1 MKLSKLLIIITLLTF
16 NISLSWGQC
25 TFNTSTIHYQQRKL
39 ANLYNELMR
48 EALSIKVLNRDEF
61 PIITPHK
68 RTNGEATLV
77 YKLEGNNEVKEV
89 LITEFR
95 AYGKYE
101 DKISVQDY
109 IIFVDG
115 DKVGFDYIDV
125 KGSEINIISK
135 EIILHILEH
144 ELKNRKFSII
154 KPNEKNLK
162 YMRVNF

>member
-1 MKLSKLLIIITLLTF
+1 MKLPKFLIITILLTF

-25 TFNTSTIHYQQRKL
+25 AFNTSTIYYQQRKL

-48 EALSIKVLNRDEF
+48 EALSIKVLNYDEF
-61 PIITPHK
+61 PIISPHK

-77 YKLEGNNEVKEV
+77 YKLDGNSEVKEV

-95 AYGKYE
+95 AYGIDE
-101 DKISVQDY
+101 DKISVQDL

-115 DKVGFDYIDV
+115 DKVGFNYTDV
-125 KGSEINIISK
+125 KESEINIVSK
-135 EIILHILEH
+135 KIILHILEH

-162 YMRVNF
+162 YLRVNF

>member
-1 MKLSKLLIIITLLTF
+1 MKLPKLLIITILLTF
-16 NISLSWGQC
+16 NISLSWGKC
-25 TFNTSTIHYQQRKL
+25 TFNTSTIDYQQGKL
-39 ANLYNELMR
+39 GRLYSELMR
-48 EALSIKVLNRDEF
+48 EALSINVLNHDEF

-68 RTNGEATLV
+68 RINGEATLI
-77 YKLEGNNEVKEV
+77 YKLEGNSEVKEV
-89 LITEFR
+89 LITEFK
-95 AYGKYE
+95 AYSKFK

-115 DKVGFDYIDV
+115 DKVGFNYIEV
-125 KGSEINIISK
+125 KDSKINIISK

-162 YMRVNF
+162 YMRV